1 MADTR
6 YETLKK
12 AVMELLEAQ
21 GNTNTLETV
30 KDITSMMDKMEV
42 VPEKPVQKESEDM
55 AQDEFSK
62 LGYLD
67 RLALKQHDPTAYE
80 KMAKKEAGFNREELA

>member
-6 YETLKK
+6 YEALKK
-12 AVMELLEAQ
+12 AVTELLEAQ

-42 VPEKPVQKESEDM
+42 VPEKSVQKESNGMTPEQFKKM
-55 AQDEFSK
+55 
-62 LGYLD
+62 GYLD
-67 RLALKQHDPTAYE
+67 RVELKQKYPETYE
-80 KMAKKEAGFNREELA
+80 KMAKKEGGLL

>member
-6 YETLKK
+6 YEALKK

-42 VPEKPVQKESEDM
+42 VPEKAVQKESEGV
-55 AQDEFSK
+55 AQD
-62 LGYLD
+62 
-67 RLALKQHDPTAYE
+67 
-80 KMAKKEAGFNREELA
+80 